1 MCAASIDGS
10 VLANLPARV
19 RAALIAH
26 GGLIHHM
33 EPQYHGDPMNEGG
46 VLVFEL
52 PGWDL
57 ITRARAAGFRD
68 AFMRFT
74 ISTEHGVL
82 SEHIGGVLVFCC
94 QK

>member
-19 RAALIAH
+19 RAALIAQ

-57 ITRARAAGFRD
+57 ITRARDAGFRD
-68 AFMRFT
+68 AFIRFM